1 MSATH
6 TAPGLAILLTLAAVS
21 QAQCQAPPEA
31 APLPPSAPT
40 QAAPANAAPS
50 AVTPPA
56 PAFAAGDPVVDRTG
70 DQVGAVQTLVETPEG
85 PMVVVQIDGKL
96 VSLLQTTLKM
106 DGSTIVSSQTKAE
119 MLAAAGAPN

>member
-6 TAPGLAILLTLAAVS
+6 TAPGLAILLILAAAS
-21 QAQCQAPPEA
+21 QAQCQAPPDT
-31 APLPPSAPT
+31 APLPPAAPA
-40 QAAPANAAPS
+40 QVAPANAAPS
-50 AVTPPA
+50 TVTPPA
-56 PAFAAGDPVVDRTG
+56 PAFTAGDTVVDRAG
-70 DQVGAVQTLVETPEG
+70 QRVGAVQTLVETPAG

-96 VSLLQTTLKM
+96 VSLLQTTLRM